1 MPKYNYQ
8 FQSPAYIEEGIMDDT
23 GKKLGTIRVKPV
35 SLAWKPANARDY
47 LTVSMDDFIEW
58 ITSEESKSRKTKS

>member
-35 SLAWKPANARDY
+35 SIAWRPAHARDY
-47 LTVSMDDFIEW
+47 LTVSLDEFVAW
-58 ITSEESKSRKTKS
+58 ITSPAANARKTKS

>member
-35 SLAWKPANARDY
+35 SISWKPSNARDFQ
-47 LTVSMDDFIEW
+47 TVRIDDFIAW
-58 ITSEESKSRKTKS
+58 ITSPASGAKTTNS